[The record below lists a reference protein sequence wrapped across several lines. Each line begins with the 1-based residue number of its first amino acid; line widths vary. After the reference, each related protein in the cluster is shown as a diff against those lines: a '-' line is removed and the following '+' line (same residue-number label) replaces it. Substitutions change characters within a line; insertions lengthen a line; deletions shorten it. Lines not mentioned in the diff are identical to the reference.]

1 MSVGI
6 HAKRKVKSQKSTS
19 RGVRKNK
26 NELPHD
32 HTSQLN
38 RLKRIKGQVDGVE
51 RMIRERRYCPEI
63 VQQIKATRSA
73 LRSLECL
80 IVEGHLQH
88 CVKQAIQSRDP
99 IMVQRK
105 LNEILQLIKTQG

>member
-1 MSVGI
+1 MTVGI
-6 HAKRKVKSQKSTS
+6 RVKRTAKSRKSTKKS
-19 RGVRKNK
+19 VSTNK

-63 VQQIKATRSA
+63 AQQIKATRSA

-88 CVKQAIQSRDP
+88 CVKQAIHSKDP
-99 IMVQRK
+99 AVVQTK
-105 LNEILQLIKTQG
+105 LNEILQLIKAQG